1 MKKSITALLLVNS
14 LFVMAQTKDKKVGIQ
29 LGGGINQSYSDQGN
43 GFFNFDKALY
53 GFGNLNLGL
62 YLNRSFDLNLGG
74 SYGETGYYTPD
85 TTKLNFLGRMG
96 QGQLALKYKFAN
108 GYMLKETS
116 IIQPYLYI
124 GGGLSNFAN
133 VPGNS
138 AENIGRINPGTFA
151 TGNAGAGFNIMLTK
165 NVYLTYNLGYI
176 WHNTDQLD
184 FTTKAS
190 NEQNLQHALTIGFNI
205 GKPKDD
211 DKDGIPNKLDKC
223 PGTPEGV
230 SVDLQGCPT
239 DKDKDGIADYLD
251 KCPDVAGVAN
261 LNGCPDKDGD
271 GITDADDKCPDVAG
285 LANLNGCPDKDGDGI
300 TDANDK
306 CPDVAG
312 LASLNGCPDTDGD
325 GIADQDDEC
334 PTVKGLASLNG
345 CIDTDGDG
353 ITDNKDACPKVAGTA
368 ANKGCPEVKKE
379 VKQLFEK
386 ALTGIQFESGKD
398 VIKKTSFS
406 ILDQVVKVMQENP
419 EYKLKIS
426 GHTDN
431 AGDDAKNMELSQ
443 KRADAVSKYL
453 TSKGVDASRII
464 SSKGYG
470 ETMPIADNKTA
481 AGKAKNRRVEFVVE
495 F

>member
-1 MKKSITALLLVNS
+1 MKKLVALLLVS
-14 LFVMAQTKDKKVGIQ
+14 TLYMGAQTKEKKLGIQ
-29 LGGGINQSYSDQGN
+29 LGGGINQSYSDLGN

-53 GFGNLNLGL
+53 GFGKLNLGL
-62 YLNRSFDLNLGG
+62 YLNKSFDLNLGG
-74 SYGETGYYTPD
+74 TYGETGYYTPD
-85 TTKLNFLGRMG
+85 TTQLNMLGRMG

-124 GGGLSNFAN
+124 GGGASMISD
-133 VPGNS
+133 VPG
-138 AENIGRINPGTFA
+138 ETVTRIKNGTFA
-151 TGNAGAGFNIMLTK
+151 TANAGAGFNVMLTK
-165 NVYLTYNLGYI
+165 NVYLTYNMGYI

-184 FTTKAS
+184 FITKAS
-190 NEQNLQHALTIGFNI
+190 SEQNLQHSLTIGFNL

-230 SVDLQGCPT
+230 SVDLMGCPT
-239 DKDKDGIADYLD
+239 DKDKDGIADYQD

-261 LNGCPDKDGD
+261 LNGCPDKDND
-271 GITDADDKCPDVAG
+271 GITDAEDKCPDVAG
-285 LANLNGCPDKDGDGI
+285 VAALNGCPDADGDGV
-300 TDANDK
+300 TDAEDK
-306 CPDVAG
+306 CPNEKG
-312 LASLNGCPDTDGD
+312 LAALNGCPDSDGD
-325 GIADQDDEC
+325 GIADKDDAC
-334 PTVKGLASLNG
+334 PTIKGLAKFNG

-353 ITDNKDACPKVAGTA
+353 IADNLDACPKVAGTA
-368 ANKGCPEVKKE
+368 ANKGCPEVKNE
-379 VKQLFEK
+379 VKQLFAK

-398 VIKKTSFS
+398 VIKKSSFS
-406 ILDQVVKVMQENP
+406 ILDQVVKVMIENP
-419 EYKLKIS
+419 EYKLKIA

-453 TSKGVDASRII
+453 TSKGVDQSRII